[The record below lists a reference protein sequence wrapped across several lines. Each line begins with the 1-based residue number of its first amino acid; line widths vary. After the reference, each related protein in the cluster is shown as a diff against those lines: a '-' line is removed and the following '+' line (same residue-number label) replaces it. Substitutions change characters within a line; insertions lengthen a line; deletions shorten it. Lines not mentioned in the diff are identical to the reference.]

1 MTLTDRTL
9 DYSFNLIKKI
19 PADIIDT
26 LSSLKTIYLIQNK
39 ISRIAG
45 LDSLAPT
52 LNSLELGG
60 NRIRVSQL
68 HRQPCSSP
76 LPRPLTVSAATDY
89 RERRHAHQLD
99 RALAWQE

>member
-1 MTLTDRTL
+1 MSRTL

-68 HRQPCSSP
+68 HPPSAVFVP
-76 LPRPLTVSAATDY
+76 LASFADCTDRDRP
-89 RERRHAHQLD
+89 
-99 RALAWQE
+99 